1 MQHYLKNEGEIMSYL
16 LDSIPGNI
24 REKSLDALWMRG
36 QAIANNIANSDTPG
50 YKEKTVSFEESL
62 QAALSD
68 NNITKSELENVNPTI
83 VEKNTTYLQNGVD
96 MENQMI
102 ELSRVQLQ
110 YQYMLKASTGN
121 LLKIAVNNGNG

>member
-1 MQHYLKNEGEIMSYL
+1 MSYL
-16 LDSIPGNI
+16 LDSIPGDI

-36 QAIANNIANSDTPG
+36 QTISNNIANIDTPD

-68 NNITKSELENVNPTI
+68 NNITKSELANVNPAI
-83 VEKNTTYLQNGVD
+83 VEKGATYFQNGVD
-96 MENQMI
+96 IESQMI
-102 ELSRVQLQ
+102 ELTRVQLQ
-110 YQYMLKASTGN
+110 YQYMLKASTSN

>member
-1 MQHYLKNEGEIMSYL
+1 MSYL

-24 REKSLDALWMRG
+24 REKSLDALWKRG
-36 QAIANNIANSDTPG
+36 QVIANNIANSDTPG

-62 QAALSD
+62 QAALAD
-68 NNITKSELENVNPTI
+68 NNITKSELASVNPTT
-83 VEKNTTYLQNGVD
+83 VEKNTFYLQNGVD

-102 ELSRVQLQ
+102 ELSRTQLQ
-110 YQYMLKASTGN
+110 YQYMLKASTSS